1 MKRVRAILFVLLI
14 AVAGAATAFTIPI
27 SEIRN
32 VYAGYGGGLRGL
44 LLTAMDRTT
53 ITDILN
59 DNVFLHDRWIDLFG
73 GAQRLTGVNVVID
86 QTVAVHRMSG
96 DRVTVILTD
105 CEPFTDEEEE
115 GLRTLAQAAEDVS
128 AQKLFVSIPRKTCG
142 LHEEFLSRGV
152 QTYSEDVDAYRM
164 RAFAQAGFDVLDLH
178 DAMHREGKDHAS
190 LYFRTDHHWT
200 AHAGFWAAKEIG
212 DALGI
217 DTALLDPSLFSVE
230 AHPGMFLGS
239 EGKRGGRLYCAP
251 DDLDIL
257 IPTFDT
263 ALTLQINEDAP
274 RSGSFRETMLFPER
288 LTPKLYK
295 EHFPYAVFLNGDHAC
310 VRMQNTILQ
319 DGPKVLLIK
328 DSFANCTAPYLA
340 LCCAQVDLIDVRRY
354 SESVAAYIARTRPDA
369 VCVTMDSAIENKHF
383 AFQ

>member
-1 MKRVRAILFVLLI
+1 MAKNGYTTLNLPTSLVDELKVWKMAY
-14 AVAGAATAFTIPI
+14 AASYGKVVSYAEMIRGMLDSLEDTEPGVV
-27 SEIRN
+27 SE
-32 VYAGYGGGLRGL
+32 
-44 LLTAMDRTT
+44 MDE
-53 ITDILN
+53 IIKKHPELME
-59 DNVFLHDRWIDLFG
+59 
-73 GAQRLTGVNVVID
+73 
-86 QTVAVHRMSG
+86 RM
-96 DRVTVILTD
+96 
-105 CEPFTDEEEE
+105 
-115 GLRTLAQAAEDVS
+115 ANYQ
-128 AQKLFVSIPRKTCG
+128 
-142 LHEEFLSRGV
+142 
-152 QTYSEDVDAYRM
+152 
-164 RAFAQAGFDVLDLH
+164 
-178 DAMHREGKDHAS
+178 
-190 LYFRTDHHWT
+190 
-200 AHAGFWAAKEIG
+200 G

-263 ALTLQINEDAP
+263 ALTLQIGEDAP

-328 DSFANCTAPYLA
+328 DSFTNCTAPYLA